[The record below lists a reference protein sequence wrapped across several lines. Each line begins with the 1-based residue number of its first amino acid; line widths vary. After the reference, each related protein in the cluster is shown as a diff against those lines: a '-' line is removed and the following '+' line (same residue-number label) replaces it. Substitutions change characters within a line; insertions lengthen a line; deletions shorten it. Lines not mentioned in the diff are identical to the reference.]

1 MPNMYRD
8 AALKS
13 SSLGVVHC
21 RAFPQCRYGALK
33 VSEGKAAKN
42 SYTEFTIKANMK
54 VRHVKKPSKRIG
66 EIREDRTN
74 SPGLSVFQYNF
85 EFLQLCSQKAFV
97 VPGRFGRRVALGFFA
112 AGVGLLIFRC
122 SPFTHF
128 PPWHMDQVLWCSVR
142 LLIFLNLRGQTQIPT
157 FLSPKKFKL
166 VSDWMRRQGISLW
179 CLPHQSTLALCCSA
193 TNPICTCQYEMKT
206 KAVLRQTWHQH
217 RPQIEVHSISGFK
230 RNAF

>member
-66 EIREDRTN
+66 EIRED
-74 SPGLSVFQYNF
+74 SLKVFQSFSLSVQFWIFAVVQP
-85 EFLQLCSQKAFV
+85 ESLCSS
-97 VPGRFGRRVALGFFA
+97 R
-112 AGVGLLIFRC
+112 
-122 SPFTHF
+122 
-128 PPWHMDQVLWCSVR
+128 
-142 LLIFLNLRGQTQIPT
+142 
-157 FLSPKKFKL
+157 
-166 VSDWMRRQGISLW
+166 SLW
-179 CLPHQSTLALCCSA
+179 QESSSGFLRCRRRASHLPMFPFHTFSTLAHGPGSVMLCSSLDISTLKRSDSNSNFPQPQKVQVGFRLDETARNQFVVCSL
-193 TNPICTCQYEMKT
+193 N
-206 KAVLRQTWHQH
+206 
-217 RPQIEVHSISGFK
+217 
-230 RNAF
+230 

>member
-1 MPNMYRD
+1 MSIAVMPNMYRD

-128 PPWHMDQVLWCSVR
+128 PPWHMDQVL
-142 LLIFLNLRGQTQIPT
+142 
-157 FLSPKKFKL
+157 
-166 VSDWMRRQGISLW
+166 
-179 CLPHQSTLALCCSA
+179 
-193 TNPICTCQYEMKT
+193 
-206 KAVLRQTWHQH
+206 
-217 RPQIEVHSISGFK
+217 
-230 RNAF
+230 